1 MLFPH
6 TVQLSMLRLRI
17 EMEGE
22 ELVVKDVIDF
32 YISSLSFT
40 VSMVPSVY
48 MYYIQCVKYNLSHP
62 LAVVFELIYFFCYC
76 GCFSAWK
83 MSWVER

>member
-6 TVQLSMLRLRI
+6 KVQLSMLRLRI
-17 EMEGE
+17 EMKGE
-22 ELVVKDVIDF
+22 ELVVKDAIDF

-48 MYYIQCVKYNLSHP
+48 MYYIQRIIKSESPPRCCFQIDL
-62 LAVVFELIYFFCYC
+62 LFCYC

-83 MSWVER
+83 MSWVE